1 MAQHG
6 ARTQAGPAGGSPGRS
21 RRRGR
26 LLLAAAGIGTVS
38 LLVGLLFLTVAPAVL
53 GLRSD
58 VVLSGSMRPALE
70 PGDVVVSA
78 PVGAA
83 EVQVGDVV
91 VVPDPARPGE
101 TLVHR
106 VDGVRPDGLL
116 VTRGDANVG
125 ADSTPVLPDE
135 VVGAGRLR
143 VPYVGL
149 PSLWLQ
155 QGRLVPLAGAVLV
168 AAAATWVTVT
178 AATSA
183 SAVPRRGRRVEQRC
197 ACGPVPQGGHRLT

>member
-1 MAQHG
+1 MAEHG
-6 ARTQAGPAGGSPGRS
+6 ARTQAGPAGGSAGRS

-125 ADSTPVLPDE
+125 PDSTPVAPDE
-135 VVGAGRLR
+135 VRGAGRLR

-149 PSLWLQ
+149 VWLWVQ
-155 QGRLVPLAGAVLV
+155 QGRILPVAGVVLV

-178 AATSA
+178 AAASA
-183 SAVPRRGRRVEQRC
+183 FAVPRRGRRVEHRC
-197 ACGPVPQGGHRLT
+197 SCSPIPQGRHRLT